1 MVYYKQEKFVLAEFH
16 FKKAL
21 TINPYNST
29 LLCTIAVVSR
39 CCRLTN
45 YELLRLLVETPS
57 RDFAHYRLSGGRR
70 IFTTCHELT
79 S

>member
-39 CCRLTN
+39 CCFVINRSSSSSFYL
-45 YELLRLLVETPS
+45 PS
-57 RDFAHYRLSGGRR
+57 VQQYAHLHQYSLEEQDSKVRQE
-70 IFTTCHELT
+70 H
-79 S
+79 